1 MVLIA
6 ASFGSTG
13 LLGQAVK
20 VKGGIQFG
28 LAFNKLAIV
37 AMEEAREGGAVV
49 TNVVLFAMAMVTAFR
64 VVIRIGFP
72 VSIASGP
79 VEML

>member
-13 LLGQAVK
+13 LLGQA